1 MRIYLSDKKVLAYY
15 HQKATPDFWDK
26 HWDKTE
32 LLLNI
37 KTCTI
42 DPYFIP
48 MVKKFLPTGSLVLEG
63 GCGIGHLVHALSYN
77 GYQAIGID
85 FAQQTI
91 ETVKQVV
98 PELDLRVGDVRT
110 LPFKDEE
117 FDGYISVGVIEHFG
131 EGYNEI
137 ITEMSRVI
145 KKGGFLFISFPYM
158 SFLRK
163 LKAKLR
169 RYQSNTWEELN
180 TQKDTFY
187 QFALDHKRVLTDL
200 KNVGFSLVAKK
211 PFDGIKGFKD
221 EVCFLK
227 PFLQNIYDGK
237 THQRLRPY
245 LDKLFRP
252 FAAHCILMVLRKN

>member
-1 MRIYLSDKKVLAYY
+1 M
-15 HQKATPDFWDK
+15 
-26 HWDKTE
+26 
-32 LLLNI
+32 
-37 KTCTI
+37 
-42 DPYFIP
+42 
-48 MVKKFLPTGSLVLEG
+48 
-63 GCGIGHLVHALSYN
+63 
-77 GYQAIGID
+77 
-85 FAQQTI
+85 
-91 ETVKQVV
+91 
-98 PELDLRVGDVRT
+98 
-110 LPFKDEE
+110 
-117 FDGYISVGVIEHFG
+117 
-131 EGYNEI
+131 
-137 ITEMSRVI
+137 EMSRVI

-221 EVCFLK
+221 EVCFFK

-245 LDKLFRP
+245 LDILFRP